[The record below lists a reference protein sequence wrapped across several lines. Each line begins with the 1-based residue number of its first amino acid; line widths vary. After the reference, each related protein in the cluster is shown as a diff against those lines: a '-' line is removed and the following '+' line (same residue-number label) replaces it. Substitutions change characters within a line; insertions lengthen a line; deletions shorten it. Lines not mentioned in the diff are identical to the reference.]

1 MANVERKVT
10 FAQFCM
16 QPRDQILIIILN
28 EITKRCSSVSEVSWK
43 MVEYVIVIRGM
54 GILSSVK
61 TSESFWRPSNPQ
73 INGIR
78 GVFSLGMQTL

>member
-1 MANVERKVT
+1 MVNIESQVT
-10 FAQFCM
+10 FAQFCV
-16 QPRDQILIIILN
+16 QSRDQIVITILN
-28 EITKRCSSVSEVSWK
+28 EIAKRCISVSEVPWK
-43 MVEYVIVIRGM
+43 MAEYVIVIRGM

-61 TSESFWRPSNPQ
+61 LSESFWRPSNPQ